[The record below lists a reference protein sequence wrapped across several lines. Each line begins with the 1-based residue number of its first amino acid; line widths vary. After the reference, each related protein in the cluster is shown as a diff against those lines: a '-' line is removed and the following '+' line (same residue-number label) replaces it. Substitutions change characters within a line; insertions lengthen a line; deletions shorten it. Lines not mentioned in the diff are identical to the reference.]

1 MVTFPTSLYS
11 ISHLHLIKLNTACQ
25 VSRYHRNIFRFF
37 LGARKA
43 GKKAT
48 LKQLTD
54 VSSLCESLYFY
65 LPSNSWNNGLFFL
78 LELFYDYTICLWL
91 HNTISNVFPIKK
103 YSLQTTNG
111 TDGNLIGRV
120 PRGPEPRRASAIAAT
135 TISSIVSLRSHC
147 CVCLLVVTDCV
158 CLLASLT
165 LDVSPVVKF
174 NWLFN

>member
-1 MVTFPTSLYS
+1 MSKFFLMVSFVDEYKSIYRMVTFPTSLYS
-11 ISHLHLIKLNTACQ
+11 ITHLHLIKLNTACQ

-65 LPSNSWNNGLFFL
+65 LPSYSGNNGLFFV
-78 LELFYDYTICLWL
+78 LELFYDYT
-91 HNTISNVFPIKK
+91 TISNVFPIKK
-103 YSLQTTNG
+103 YSLQTTNR

-135 TISSIVSLRSHC
+135 RISSIVS
-147 CVCLLVVTDCV
+147 
-158 CLLASLT
+158 
-165 LDVSPVVKF
+165 
-174 NWLFN
+174 